1 MNWLDVVLI
10 LLFVVGLVGG
20 YLQGLIRQALSLGAV
35 ACAIIL
41 GTYLHVPIAAFLA
54 FTYPQS
60 GVATQETAA
69 FLFSAVALTVVLEV
83 VQRKAV
89 PESRL
94 LALGALDQ
102 IAGLIVAVFAVGLQ
116 MSIFILVLNF
126 FVTPS
131 WPIGGTM
138 RLFLLQGMQ
147 SSALAPAFYN
157 LLAVLVTVVG
167 RLLPEGRPRLL
178 AFR

>member
-1 MNWLDVVLI
+1 MNWLDIVLI

-60 GVATQETAA
+60 GVATRESAA
-69 FLFSAVALTVVLEV
+69 FLFSAIALTVALEV
-83 VQRKAV
+83 VQRKTV
-89 PESRL
+89 PDSRI
-94 LALGALDQ
+94 LALGMLDQ
-102 IAGLIVAVFAVGLQ
+102 IAGLIVAIFAVALQ
-116 MSIFILVLNF
+116 MSIFIMVLNF
-126 FVTPS
+126 LVAPS
-131 WPIGGTM
+131 WPVGGTI
-138 RLFLLQGMQ
+138 RLFLVRGMQ
-147 SSALAPAFYN
+147 SSTLAPAFYN
-157 LLAVLVTVVG
+157 LLAALVTVVG